1 MPRQQR
7 PLPSHSTG
15 KLVPGTSPAPCF
27 VTSRLGTV
35 PVPVTLL
42 FLGVAASRG
51 TPTFTFPGG
60 AVAPDTVGGVEAQP
74 LRAGERTIGQ
84 GEEAGQGL
92 DPEGLVIGRAGDLSQ
107 REREDGEMIR
117 MSKLTWVI
125 ELNSLVTNSR
135 GRSWLSPQIN
145 NKTSLLPIR
154 E

>member
-84 GEEAGQGL
+84 GEEAGAGL
-92 DPEGLVIGRAGDLSQ
+92 DLDGLVIGRISDLSQ
-107 REREDGEMIR
+107 REREGKGNLTFPVISEVQ
-117 MSKLTWVI
+117 KLALTTD
-125 ELNSLVTNSR
+125 LGSDHSTL
-135 GRSWLSPQIN
+135 
-145 NKTSLLPIR
+145 
-154 E
+154 